1 MATMAGA
8 AGTGGAAGSG
18 KDEVARVAVAAP
30 NQTAADAGVRVAAE
44 GGNAVD
50 AALAAT
56 LVMMVNEIGVVSPAA
71 GGFVTV
77 QPAGAEPMTIDGW
90 VEMPG
95 RGLDPDRFGKGVWDV
110 TTEYGG
116 GTTTTVGHG
125 SVATPGALKA
135 LDVAHQRYGRAPWRE
150 VLAPAVEVA
159 RNGFPL
165 GPTSAYYLQYTA
177 DIIFG
182 WQPDSRA
189 AVYDENGAVLT
200 AGAHLL
206 IPYLA
211 DALELIAETG
221 TDAFYKGELA
231 ALIVTDMEANDGILT
246 AEDLASYEAVVRKP
260 LVVDQS
266 GWRLATNP
274 PPAVGGVAVAAMLA
288 LLDGVP
294 AKGSWTPDE
303 ARRLVEVQHAVLGRR
318 LAELDREDE
327 RRLAGQQLLEV
338 ARSGDLRALSSP
350 STATVSVVDDA
361 GDACAVTVS
370 SGYGS
375 GILAPGIGFW
385 MNNAL
390 GEQEL
395 VAGGVHSLPPGTRL
409 TSNMAPTVARRD
421 ADGAVLAIGSP
432 GSDRIPTALAQTYAL
447 FAHGGLPL
455 AEAVEHPRAHVRVR
469 EDIMVDHE
477 EDLTLPGELGLPT
490 RSMPAHSMYFGGV
503 AACLWEPS
511 TGLSAAADPRRAGAI
526 ALSEG

>member
-1 MATMAGA
+1 MT
-8 AGTGGAAGSG
+8 T
-18 KDEVARVAVAAP
+18 RVAVAAP
-30 NQTAADAGVRVAAE
+30 NQVAADAGVRVAAE

-77 QPAGAEPMTIDGW
+77 QPAGADPVTIDGW

-95 RGLDPDRFGKGVWDV
+95 RGLGPDGFGHGTWDV
-110 TTEYGG
+110 TTDYGG

-125 SVATPGALKA
+125 AVATPGGIRA
-135 LDVAHQRYGRAPWRE
+135 LDTAHRVYGRAPWRE
-150 VLAPAVEVA
+150 VVRPAVDVA
-159 RNGFPL
+159 RGGFPL
-165 GPTSAYYLQYTA
+165 GPTSAYYLSYTHE
-177 DIIFG
+177 IIFG
-182 WQPDSRA
+182 WQDVSKAVVHDADGEVLKAGDTIVIPDLA
-189 AVYDENGAVLT
+189 EALQLIADEG
-200 AGAHLL
+200 
-206 IPYLA
+206 A
-211 DALELIAETG
+211 DALYSG
-221 TDAFYKGELA
+221 DLA
-231 ALIVTDMEANDGILT
+231 RLIVADMAENGGILT
-246 AEDLASYEAVVRKP
+246 AEDLATYQAVVREP
-260 LVVDQS
+260 LVVEQS

-303 ARRLVEVQHAVLGRR
+303 RRRLVGVQHAVLGRR

-327 RRLAGQQLLEV
+327 RKLAGQGLLE
-338 ARSGDLRALSSP
+338 AASAGDLRALGSP

-375 GILAPGIGFW
+375 GVIAPGTGFW

-395 VAGGVHSLPPGTRL
+395 LHGGVHSLPVGTRL
-409 TSNMAPTVARRD
+409 TSNMAPTVARHTE
-421 ADGAVLAIGSP
+421 DGAVLAIGSP
-432 GSDRIPTALAQTYAL
+432 GSDRIPTALAQVYAL
-447 FAHGGLPL
+447 FSHGGLDL
-455 AEAVEHPRAHVRVR
+455 AEAVSHPRLHVRVR
-469 EDIMVDHE
+469 DDVLVDHE
-477 EDLTLPGELGLPT
+477 EDLELPGDLPLPT
-490 RSMPAHSMYFGGV
+490 RAMPPHSMYFGGV

-511 TGLSAAADPRRAGAI
+511 SGLSAAADPRRAGAT
-526 ALSEG
+526 ALSPEPLDGPRSLQV

>member
-1 MATMAGA
+1 M
-8 AGTGGAAGSG
+8 
-18 KDEVARVAVAAP
+18 ARVAVAAP
-30 NQTAADAGVRVAAE
+30 NQVAADAGVRVAAE

-77 QPAGAEPMTIDGW
+77 QPVGADPVTIDGW

-95 RGLDPDRFGKGVWDV
+95 RGLPPERFGRGVWDV

-135 LDVAHQRYGRAPWRE
+135 LDVAHQRYGRAPWHE
-150 VLAPAVEVA
+150 VLRPAVDVA
-159 RNGFPL
+159 RGGFPL
-165 GPTSAYYLQYTA
+165 GPTSAYYLRYTHE
-177 DIIFG
+177 IIFG
-182 WQPDSRA
+182 WQDDSRL
-189 AVYDENGAVLT
+189 AVHDEAGEVLT
-200 AGAHLL
+200 AGATIE
-206 IPYLA
+206 IPGLA
-211 DALELIAETG
+211 DALQLIA
-221 TDAFYKGELA
+221 DAGSDALYKGDLA
-231 ALIVTDMEANDGILT
+231 ALIVADMEANDGILT
-246 AEDLASYEAVVRKP
+246 AADLAGYEAVVREP

-294 AKGSWTPDE
+294 AKGPWTPDE
-303 ARRLVEVQHAVLGRR
+303 ARRLVDVQHAVLGRR

-327 RRLAGQQLLEV
+327 RRLAGQRLLEV
-338 ARSGDLRALSSP
+338 ASAGDLRALSSP

-375 GILAPGIGFW
+375 GILAPGLGFW

-395 VAGGVHSLPPGTRL
+395 LAGGVHSLPPGTRL
-409 TSNMAPTVARRD
+409 TSNMAPTVARHA

-432 GSDRIPTALAQTYAL
+432 GSDRIPTALAQVYAL
-447 FAHGGLPL
+447 FAHGGMALDD
-455 AEAVEHPRAHVRVR
+455 AVAYPRAHVRVR
-469 EDIMVDHE
+469 EDVMVDHE
-477 EDLTLPGELGLPT
+477 EDLELPGDLDLPA
-490 RSMPAHSMYFGGV
+490 RAMPAHSMYFGGV
-503 AACLWEPS
+503 AACLWDPA
-511 TGLSAAADPRRAGAI
+511 TRLSAAADPRRAGAI
-526 ALSEG
+526 AISDA